1 MCGARAVCLGFVV
14 HGPRRGGLRRALC
27 CEGGAVAEEETSGVT
42 VGQDFR
48 GRERKRPVRE
58 HEWTPKKR
66 ETFLAQVAIDGCARS
81 AAAAAGMP
89 ERSAYA
95 LRAREP
101 EFDTAWTEAMR
112 MHFDGLEA
120 MLLRK
125 ARGEAV
131 PELGEVNVELA
142 LALLR
147 QHRAALVNGPRKGG
161 PRPRT
166 ASKAELIAALRKQ
179 LDAVKRRQGKKRD
192 ERG

>member
-1 MCGARAVCLGFVV
+1 
-14 HGPRRGGLRRALC
+14 
-27 CEGGAVAEEETSGVT
+27 VAGEEEPDGRV
-42 VGQDFR
+42 VRDFR
-48 GRERKRPVRE
+48 GRARQRPARE
-58 HEWTPKKR
+58 HEWTDAKR
-66 ETFLAQVAIDGCARS
+66 ETFLAQLAMGGCARS
-81 AAAAAGMP
+81 AAGVAGMP

-101 EFDTAWTEAMR
+101 EFDAAWMEAMR

-131 PELGEVNVELA
+131 SELEGVNVELA

-147 QHRAALVNGPRKGG
+147 QHRAALVSGPRKGG

-166 ASKAELIAALRKQ
+166 ASKAELIAALRTQ
-179 LDAVKRRQGKKRD
+179 LEAVKRRQGKKRD